1 LFGECNYGG
10 RVTDDKDRR
19 LLMSILSIFISK
31 DLVHNEG
38 YKFSESGIYFAPAY
52 CESQSGYLDFIKNLP
67 LNPRPEVYGL
77 HDNADITKDNQE
89 TNQLF
94 SCILLTLPRQSGAG
108 GGSGKNSSQIIEDLA
123 ADILNKLPSDFDLET
138 VSFF

>member
-19 LLMSILSIFISK
+19 LLMSILSIFINRE
-31 DLVHNEG
+31 LVTNED
-38 YKFSESGIYFAPAY
+38 YKFSESGLYYAPAY
-52 CESQSGYLDFIKNLP
+52 CETQSGYLEFAKSLP

-89 TNQLF
+89 TNLVKKLRLSF
-94 SCILLTLPRQSGAG
+94 RLRQTTIFHKASKIRMIFTNNFL
-108 GGSGKNSSQIIEDLA
+108 SFQ
-123 ADILNKLPSDFDLET
+123 KLK
-138 VSFF
+138 

>member
-19 LLMSILSIFISK
+19 LLMSLLSTFICEDVVSN
-31 DLVHNEG
+31 DDF
-38 YKFSESGIYFAPAY
+38 KFSESGQYYAPAD
-52 CESQSGYLDFIKNLP
+52 CEDQNGYLDYVKNLP

-89 TNQLF
+89 SILVSTYSAFFFLINFLYDLF
-94 SCILLTLPRQSGAG
+94 RF
-108 GGSGKNSSQIIEDLA
+108 K
-123 ADILNKLPSDFDLET
+123 
-138 VSFF
+138 